1 MTWLTQITMGSLFD
15 GIGGFPLA
23 AVRNG
28 ITPVWASEIE
38 AFPIEVTKLRFP
50 GMIHVGDITKLRG
63 AELPPVDIICGGS
76 PCQDLSVAGARA
88 GLAGARS
95 GLFMEQMR
103 IVREMRL
110 AEKARGRESVNIR
123 PRWMCWEN
131 VPGAFSSGKPKYE
144 DFRIVLEEIV
154 RICFPN
160 ELIPGPYPYG
170 WPDVGDL
177 TAGDMFSI
185 AGRCLDAQLCGVA
198 QRRKRIFLLADF
210 AGPLAPQLLFD
221 VFDETENSGKEVS

>member
-1 MTWLTQITMGSLFD
+1 
-15 GIGGFPLA
+15 
-23 AVRNG
+23 
-28 ITPVWASEIE
+28 
-38 AFPIEVTKLRFP
+38 
-50 GMIHVGDITKLRG
+50 
-63 AELPPVDIICGGS
+63 
-76 PCQDLSVAGARA
+76 
-88 GLAGARS
+88 
-95 GLFMEQMR
+95 MR
-103 IVREMRL
+103 VVREMRL
-110 AEKARGRESVNIR
+110 AEKARGQEGVNIR

-185 AGRCLDAQLCGVA
+185 AWRCLDAQLCGVA
-198 QRRKRIFLLADF
+198 QRRKRIDEERRTALLRMLREFGIEEDHAPEGDPWGATVQLADLHRLTVYD
-210 AGPLAPQLLFD
+210 ASYLELAQRRRLPLATLDEALRAAASKSAVKLLP
-221 VFDETENSGKEVS
+221 